1 MADPFGIIL
10 IMCAAT
16 GVAMVLGSMFLLYC
30 GVIKLSE
37 KAGVSALEAQ
47 FKNEIRV
54 NIRNPALGLFAIGF
68 FFFCLAL
75 YFAKAQ
81 EGTPVVVS
89 GHIKIADVSGLT
101 VSLEADQSPIA
112 VSSEGEIFTTIQP
125 LEKLKIEIK
134 ADGYKPHTWVHQ
146 LTPAEA
152 RNGHL
157 QLPTAEFTPV
167 AGVFLAKPQ

>member
-1 MADPFGIIL
+1 VLNAFDVIL
-10 IMCAAT
+10 IMCAAM
-16 GVAMVLGSMFLLYC
+16 GVAMVLGSMFLLYR

-37 KAGVSALEAQ
+37 KAGVSTLEAQ

-81 EGTPVVVS
+81 EGAPVIVS
-89 GHIKIADVSGLT
+89 GHINIADVSGLK
-101 VSLEADQSPIA
+101 VSLKADQWSIP
-112 VSSEGEIFTTIQP
+112 VSSGGEIFATIQP
-125 LEKLKIEIK
+125 LEKLEIEIT
-134 ADGYKPHTWVHQ
+134 AEGYKPRTWLHQ
-146 LTPAEA
+146 LRPDET

-157 QLPTAEFTPV
+157 QIPTAEFVP
-167 AGVFLAKPQ
+167 APGVFLARPQ